1 MDLCNLG
8 FLNMQIENL
17 LFAIEFHSG
26 GSFERNPKLVYLGG
40 RVDTYT
46 RCDPDRLSY
55 FEIQDMVVE
64 YGAPNT
70 SMVYYLISG
79 GNLKQGL
86 RLITRDEEILY
97 MCELHAAWPT
107 DRITLYV
114 EGGVEPLQVVGL
126 DGIVGNE
133 GGVDHANGVGECGF
147 DNDSVVGE
155 CGFGN
160 ESVVGECGFGDVVDE
175 GDEGDVL
182 KGDELNKLVC
192 YDWMNDGLERANFTD
207 DIFGR
212 NEDDN
217 AVIGKVGGN
226 EGNNST
232 HEVGG
237 NEGNNASNAQ
247 PSMQSEV
254 ESN

>member
-1 MDLCNLG
+1 MFSAHCFSVLLFCYVLFYVDLCNLG

-40 RVDTYT
+40 RVDTYS

-160 ESVVGECGFGDVVDE
+160 ESVVGECGFGDVVNE
-175 GDEGDVL
+175 GDEGAVGE
-182 KGDELNKLVC
+182 GDEGVVA
-192 YDWMNDGLERANFTD
+192 NDG
-207 DIFGR
+207 
-212 NEDDN
+212 
-217 AVIGKVGGN
+217 VVGG
-226 EGNNST
+226 EGT
-232 HEVGG
+232 
-237 NEGNNASNAQ
+237 
-247 PSMQSEV
+247 
-254 ESN
+254 